1 MSDSN
6 LLLAELQSLRLDL
19 AALTSRVL
27 ALESRLEHRE
37 EFATPVRSPLVVNY
51 AGNAGSPTIP
61 VFPPF
66 PSAAGPVVE
75 EISQLPEF
83 PSGPT
88 SLEDRR
94 RRIAEEAGQFLQ
106 RSLSGDFRGGSGR
119 DKIREGSTIY
129 VLVKDYGGRTYNP
142 VRVFESFTQLKPHV
156 KRGSDCGSSIF
167 IGWPT
172 KLEAQIC
179 VRSAGLGWPADG

>member
-6 LLLAELQSLRLDL
+6 LLLTELQSLRLDL

-27 ALESRLEHRE
+27 ALESRLESRE
-37 EFATPVRSPLVVNY
+37 DFSTPVRSPLVVNY
-51 AGNAGSPTIP
+51 TGHTGSPTIP

-75 EISQLPEF
+75 EGGQFPEF

-156 KRGSDCGSSIF
+156 KRGSDCGNSIF